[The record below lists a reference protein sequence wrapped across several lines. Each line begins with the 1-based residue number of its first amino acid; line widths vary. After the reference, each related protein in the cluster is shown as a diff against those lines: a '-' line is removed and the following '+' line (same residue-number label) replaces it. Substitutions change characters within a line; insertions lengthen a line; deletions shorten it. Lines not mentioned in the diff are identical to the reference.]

1 MIENEKKGKNLFEVN
16 GTKYIDNIPKDMR
29 ISLTKEQYAEYLQQ
43 KELIEKQAEENENL
57 RVQFAIQLLDN
68 YIPKNKVE
76 KLIAHYKNEMESEN
90 DLLEQKIITR
100 EDYERRRR
108 LHNNYIHILN
118 KLLEEE

>member
-1 MIENEKKGKNLFEVN
+1 MNENEKKGKNLFEVN

>member
-1 MIENEKKGKNLFEVN
+1 MN
-16 GTKYIDNIPKDMR
+16 DPKDMR